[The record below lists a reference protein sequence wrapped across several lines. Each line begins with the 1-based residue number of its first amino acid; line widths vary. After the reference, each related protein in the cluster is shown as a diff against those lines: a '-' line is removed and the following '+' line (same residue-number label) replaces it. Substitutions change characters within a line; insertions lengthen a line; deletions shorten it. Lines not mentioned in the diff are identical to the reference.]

1 MTHILNHSYFKSNN
15 LIIKQA
21 QNIKQDK
28 WEEEEK
34 HNNMCSSSS
43 VQIDLHAEEREIYPI
58 YDQRV
63 SFKVTQRLEEISFQ
77 QVLKEQTLIS
87 TIFLNLFLCNYYP
100 LVSIQKGTKPWPL
113 IF

>member
-1 MTHILNHSYFKSNN
+1 M
-15 LIIKQA
+15 
-21 QNIKQDK
+21 
-28 WEEEEK
+28 WR
-34 HNNMCSSSS
+34 
-43 VQIDLHAEEREIYPI
+43 REIYPI

-63 SFKVTQRLEEISFQ
+63 SFKVTQRLQEISLQ

-100 LVSIQKGTKPWPL
+100 LVSIPKGTNPWPL